1 MKGNDQGR
9 LSNILPKIS
18 VLVLNYNGLRFLDKC
33 FESLGELQ
41 YPDYEVI
48 LVDNASNDG
57 SVAYVRQKF
66 PWVKLLIHEK
76 NYGFCEGYNRSIA
89 FAQGEYL
96 AFLNNDTRVDPNW
109 LAELASA
116 VQEHQADIFGSKML
130 SLDNPEIISS
140 RGGKITPIGSGYD
153 IDFNSRDSKAE
164 DNKLTF
170 VGAVGSGAMLIRK
183 AAFLEIGGFDP
194 DYFAAVEDLDL
205 CWRAWLKGYKVI
217 YVANSIV
224 YHKVGGSWDSRHSSP
239 RTFLGQKNRLAN
251 IVKNFEFTNVI
262 KGLALSLAY
271 DLVMV
276 VMFLA
281 RGEFGNILALANG
294 TRCFI
299 KELPKTLKKRKTIQR
314 DRRIS
319 DKELYQ
325 LGLISPLKD
334 CINEFMRLEKRT
346 DQVNPGAKG
355 G

>member
-1 MKGNDQGR
+1 MRINYQGR

-18 VLVLNYNGLRFLDKC
+18 VLVLNYNGFRFLDKC
-33 FESLGELQ
+33 FESLGELH

-66 PWVKLLIHEK
+66 PWVKLVIHEE

-89 FAQGEYL
+89 FAEGEYL

-116 VQEHQADIFGSKML
+116 VQEHQADICSSKML
-130 SLDNPEIISS
+130 SLDNPEVISS
-140 RGGKITPIGSGYD
+140 RGGKITPIGTGYD
-153 IDFNSRDSKAE
+153 IDFNSRDSKGE

-183 AAFLEIGGFDP
+183 ATFLEIGGFDP
-194 DYFAAVEDLDL
+194 DYFAGVEDLDL

-224 YHKVGGSWDSRHSSP
+224 YHKVGGSWDSRHSSS
-239 RTFLGQKNRLAN
+239 RIFLGQKNRLAN
-251 IVKNFEFTNVI
+251 IIKNFEFTNVI

-271 DLVMV
+271 DLVRV
-276 VMFLA
+276 VIFLA
-281 RGEFGNILALANG
+281 RGEFRNILALANG
-294 TRCFI
+294 IICFI
-299 KELPKTLKKRKTIQR
+299 KELPKTLRKRKTIQR

-319 DKELYQ
+319 DKELYH
-325 LGLISPLKD
+325 LGLISPLND
-334 CINEFMRLEKRT
+334 CINEFIRLEKT
-346 DQVNPGAKG
+346 TGQVNPGAKG